1 MCMIVIVKERG
12 QKSEDLHKYF
22 YDLTQWLHVF
32 SRGRISDFVN
42 SLPLILLDR
51 KQAYLPLNLSQALA
65 HTHGTLQS
73 STVTSRTPA
82 PSLTLQQ
89 HVVQSVSAAAAPADC
104 CYSAE
109 YHRGCDG
116 QHAEGDV
123 NLATGVHHPTDATR
137 GPEDPPG
144 VWTVSHSVLQL

>member
-1 MCMIVIVKERG
+1 M
-12 QKSEDLHKYF
+12 
-22 YDLTQWLHVF
+22 
-32 SRGRISDFVN
+32 N

-82 PSLTLQQ
+82 HSLTLQQ

-123 NLATGVHHPTDATR
+123 NLATGVCHPTDATG

-144 VWTVSHSVLQL
+144 VWTVSHSVLQLQIYVYI